1 MSRYGD
7 GGYCTATAANTAGWG
22 CYPSNAASGTCTIS
36 ATTSTTGGGTY
47 YIPVSYYHVNYIT
60 ITDSP
65 PAPPPTPEELE
76 RQRLERE
83 RWEAEEKKRK
93 EEQEAAV
100 IAAEA
105 LLKEHLGETLYGR
118 LHEVGYIEL
127 DSRHY
132 EGCKYRIA
140 RDAMK
145 MVEVVDK
152 EGLVVDKLCFNLA
165 GDLGWCCPD
174 GDKILGKKLML
185 EMAEEDVVK
194 TAGHFRPHGY
204 VDGVRVGN

>member
-1 MSRYGD
+1 MSGYGD
-7 GGYCTATAANTAGWG
+7 GGYCTATAANTVGWG
-22 CYPSNAASGTCTIS
+22 CYPSNAASGTSTVTLTN
-36 ATTSTTGGGTY
+36 ATSIGGY
-47 YIPVSYYHVNYIT
+47 CAIPVGYYRVNYIT
-60 ITDSP
+60 LDVP

-76 RQRLERE
+76 RQCLERE
-83 RWEAEEKKRK
+83 RREAENKKLR

-100 IAAEA
+100 LAAEA
-105 LLKEHLGETLYGR
+105 LLKEHLGEALYRR

-132 EGCKYRIA
+132 EGCKYRVSK
-140 RDAMK
+140 DAHQ

-152 EGLVVDKLCFNLA
+152 AGLVVDKLCFTLIGDGYGCPIGDRILA
-165 GDLGWCCPD
+165 
-174 GDKILGKKLML
+174 KKLML